1 MPSNSLAKWLF
12 LIPSGRHIT
21 SREISGLAPTWKQNW
36 SKDFLEKMQSS
47 IEDQIPFSSQEMSH
61 QNKCSSVTRW
71 FYRRLLL
78 WALALVQGDRLK
90 YHHWSLG
97 VLGFRVWGSVSSLPG
112 EKKKGKTLQEGMVL
126 TCTDSHGPQ
135 FLHGLVQES
144 AAVCSWSLLE
154 GTSTLLSYFNSWNSS
169 WERALYAFW
178 RMVRRTCSSPCL
190 LRRYKQIVKLYGM
203 QFGSFAM
210 QKAWQA
216 NPVVCTRYKK
226 LLTLVVAQSLVSFLF
241 STAGYSHISKL
252 HLNQCLV
259 MFLHTCACGW
269 WRRLLKYPFDC
280 ENASGSFFQ
289 FPNCKGLLPLLA
301 MSSCNG
307 EDSLGGSA
315 WSLIHLGNAEY
326 SQPLVGLT
334 QSGFFTKWSFLSPCN
349 FVVVYL
355 KEFTPDFLHTKEDAK
370 PGIKVAATETEA
382 LASKPKLLLPR
393 PPMGALES
401 KQKDIHSRVYI
412 AKLERRIQSQ
422 RWERVKS
429 PFHSVL
435 YGGHDQL
442 HFPRLAIMEMLPFLL
457 FLEECNVVGSRFNKS
472 CKSRWMGRRGKPYNL
487 PSQCRWNIV
496 C

>member
-1 MPSNSLAKWLF
+1 MDL
-12 LIPSGRHIT
+12 
-21 SREISGLAPTWKQNW
+21 
-36 SKDFLEKMQSS
+36 
-47 IEDQIPFSSQEMSH
+47 
-61 QNKCSSVTRW
+61 
-71 FYRRLLL
+71 
-78 WALALVQGDRLK
+78 
-90 YHHWSLG
+90 
-97 VLGFRVWGSVSSLPG
+97 
-112 EKKKGKTLQEGMVL
+112 
-126 TCTDSHGPQ
+126 Q

-144 AAVCSWSLLE
+144 AALCSWSLLE
-154 GTSTLLSYFNSWNSS
+154 GTSTLFSYFNSWNTS

-190 LRRYKQIVKLYGM
+190 LRRCKQIVKLYGM
-203 QFGSFAM
+203 QVGSFAM

-226 LLTLVVAQSLVSFLF
+226 LLTSVAAQSLVSFLF
-241 STAGYSHISKL
+241 STAGYRHNSKL
-252 HLNQCLV
+252 HLNECLV
-259 MFLHTCACGW
+259 VFLHTSACGW
-269 WRRLLKYPFDC
+269 WKRLLKYPLDY
-280 ENASGSFFQ
+280 ENASVSFFQ
-289 FPNCKGLLPLLA
+289 FPNWKGLLPLLS
-301 MSSCNG
+301 MPSCNG

-326 SQPLVGLT
+326 SQPLVGVT

-355 KEFTPDFLHTKEDAK
+355 KESTPDFFHTKEDAK

-412 AKLERRIQSQ
+412 AKLERRKQSQ
-422 RWERVKS
+422 RWECVKS

-457 FLEECNVVGSRFNKS
+457 FLEEWNVVGSHFKKS
-472 CKSRWMGRRGKPYNL
+472 CKSRWVGRRGKPYNL